1 MSDPDLEGYNTAIA
15 ESLRKKI
22 GELIGENARLKVAND
37 YLRAELAEMR
47 EALGPFADAHS
58 EARDGYAKRYEPLVT
73 WGEPGV
79 RAKHRRTVESNWRK
93 PLQWN
98 KRARAENRPMRV
110 FRVSVGS
117 SVGALRSL

>member
-1 MSDPDLEGYNTAIA
+1 MAEHSNIA
-15 ESLRKKI
+15 WTDATFNPVI
-22 GELIGENARLKVAND
+22 GCTKVSAACD
-37 YLRAELAEMR
+37 FCYAAE
-47 EALGPFADAHS
+47 
-58 EARDGYAKRYEPLVT
+58 YAKRYEPLVT